1 MKRPR
6 PKKPTGGA
14 PDTFFEEVQ
23 EEIRRDRLYGYLR
36 KYGWIAV
43 AVVIIA
49 VGATAYFEYQDVTKR
64 KDAEDRGN
72 RIYTALEIDDSSGR
86 ADALYRIVEEG
97 GPATAV
103 VSLRTAAELVE
114 ADEIDRAI
122 EILDELANDAGL
134 NPVYRD
140 LAALKSVILKADSL
154 DSTARLAELDRL
166 AQPGAPFR
174 PLAMEQRAVYFL
186 ERGDLKMALDELS
199 GLLDEPGVSFGLRL
213 RAARGITA
221 LGGGEADSGT

>member
-49 VGATAYFEYQDVTKR
+49 VGATAYFEYQNVAQR
-64 KDAEDRGN
+64 RDAEERGN
-72 RIYTALEIDDSSGR
+72 RIYAALEIEDGSGR

-97 GPATAV
+97 GPATAI

-114 ADEIDRAI
+114 ADEIDRAV
-122 EILDELANDAGL
+122 EILDGLAGDAELD
-134 NPVYRD
+134 PVYRD

-154 DSTARLAELDRL
+154 NSAARLAELDRL

-174 PLAMEQRAVYFL
+174 PLAMEQRAVYFI
-186 ERGDLKMALDELS
+186 ERGELKMALDELS

-213 RAARGITA
+213 RATRGITA
-221 LGGGEADSGT
+221 LGGDDADSGT

>member
-6 PKKPTGGA
+6 PKKSTGGP

-23 EEIRRDRLYGYLR
+23 EEIRRDRLYGYVR
-36 KYGWIAV
+36 RYGWIAV
-43 AVVIIA
+43 AVVITA
-49 VGATAYFEYQDVTKR
+49 VGATAYFEYQDVTTR
-64 KDAEDRGN
+64 RDAEERGN
-72 RIYTALEIDDSSGR
+72 RIYAALEIEDGSGR
-86 ADALYRIVEEG
+86 AEALYRIAEEG
-97 GPATAV
+97 GPAAAIV
-103 VSLRTAAELVE
+103 ALRTAAEFVE
-114 ADEIDRAI
+114 ANEIDRAI
-122 EILDELANDAGL
+122 EILDGLAEDTGL

-154 DSTARLAELDRL
+154 DSDARLAELDRL

-186 ERGDLKMALDELS
+186 ERGERKMALDELS

-221 LGGGEADSGT
+221 LGGDISDSGT